1 MLAIRSRALSS
12 AADAVGCFALL
23 CASSC
28 AAIAAQQAPVNAG
41 AAPVSQATPPAATIS
56 VTAREVLLD
65 VVVTDAKGNPV
76 SGLRPSDFTVLE
88 ENQPQTIRRLEEH
101 LPMSADDV
109 ARLTATPPLPP
120 NTFTNYV
127 PVINTNASTVVLL
140 DALDTP
146 TAAQQYLRK
155 QLIDYLKNMQP
166 GASIAIFQLD
176 TEMRLIQ
183 GFSSDQAALLAA
195 AESKRDMPSIQR
207 PINGNREIYE
217 RTKREILRDG
227 MNALGRYLAGFPGRK
242 NLVWFTGQV
251 PLTIFGTGMGNP
263 FKDSFGVVGGS
274 LGDLSDLT
282 DQLTISRVAIY
293 PVDSRGLDDG
303 FDMSPA
309 AGPHAHSGAGFMERM
324 NNDIYDLTT
333 IANNTGGKAYFNTN
347 GLKDV
352 IADIVRNGSNYYSL
366 AYSTTNTQWNG
377 EYRHIRVIVNRPG
390 VQVQHRQGYYAVN
403 RDQAEQRQ
411 IAAIQRRAARG
422 QTAPPAENAPPAE
435 PAPVANTPSS
445 ILPEQTADG
454 AIVHHTR
461 GGFQDAMILGA
472 VPPTEIVFR
481 ASLRTGDAVQK
492 FAKNTALPQGNYLQA
507 GFQTRPF
514 RTDTLLFQADMHHVR
529 LTQTPDGVR
538 HGQIEFAAIVYDQQG
553 TPVNSLLSTAE
564 LDLSDATY
572 QRLLQEGFSMRQQI
586 AVPVKGNYFLR
597 LGVHDVAGDQ
607 IGALEIPVDALH
619 PGIAGQGLQ

>member
-1 MLAIRSRALSS
+1 MVTTPRSCALALAIPL
-12 AADAVGCFALL
+12 F
-23 CASSC
+23 
-28 AAIAAQQAPVNAG
+28 AAIASAQNPAPPPAE
-41 AAPVSQATPPAATIS
+41 QTPPAPQPAPGLSTRPATTIS

-76 SGLRPSDFTVLE
+76 TGLQPSDFSVLE

-109 ARLTATPPLPP
+109 ARLSAAPPLPP

-127 PVINTNASTVVLL
+127 PIVNTNASTVVLL

-146 TAAQQYLRK
+146 ITSQQYLRQ
-155 QLIDYLKNMQP
+155 QLIAYLKSMQP

-176 TEMRLIQ
+176 TELHLIE

-195 AESKRDMPSIQR
+195 AESKRDVPSLQR
-207 PINGNREIYE
+207 PIRGDHTIYE
-217 RTKREILRDG
+217 QTKREVLRDG
-227 MNALGRYLAGFPGRK
+227 LNDLGRYLAGFPGRK

-251 PLTIFGTGMGNP
+251 PLTLFGTGLGSP

-282 DQLTISRVAIY
+282 DQLTVSRVAIY

-303 FDMSPA
+303 FDMSPRG
-309 AGPHAHSGAGFMERM
+309 GPHAHSGPSFMERM

-333 IANNTGGKAYFNTN
+333 VANNTGGKAYFNTN

-352 IADIVRNGSNYYSL
+352 IAEIVRNGSNYYSL
-366 AYSTTNTQWNG
+366 AYSTTNTQWDG
-377 EYRHIRVIVNRPG
+377 EYRHIKVTVNRPG

-403 RDQAEQRQ
+403 RDATEQKQ
-411 IAAIQRRAARG
+411 VAAIQRRAARG
-422 QTAPPAENAPPAE
+422 ETAPPAETSPTAE
-435 PAPVANTPSS
+435 STAAS
-445 ILPEQTADG
+445 ILPPEQTAGG
-454 AIVHHTR
+454 AVVHHTR
-461 GGFQDAMILGA
+461 GGFQDAMVLGA
-472 VPPTEIVFR
+472 VPPTEIVFK
-481 ASLRTGDAVQK
+481 ASLETGNDVQK
-492 FAKNTALPQGNYLQA
+492 FEKKTPLPQGNYLQA
-507 GFQTRPF
+507 AFQTKPF
-514 RTDTLLFQADMHHVR
+514 RTDTLLFQADMHHVH
-529 LTQTPDGVR
+529 LTQAPDGLR
-538 HGQIEFAAIVYDQQG
+538 HGKLEFAAIVYDQQG
-553 TPVNSLLSTAE
+553 TPVNSLLSTAQLE
-564 LDLSDATY
+564 LTDATY
-572 QRLLQEGFSMRQQI
+572 QKMLRDGFAIRQQI

-607 IGALEIPVDALH
+607 IGALEIPVDALR